1 MTFILLA
8 GSELFMVPI
17 VFIFVAVIF
26 IFVFAAA
33 KAKNSSNA
41 SQNNSTVVKQP
52 TDSSGRT
59 QHQREY
65 LQELRTRQQQRK
77 PKQESTHTH
86 VGNTI
91 VSNDDGHSHV
101 GEEEERYDEI
111 VGSLGDTSDEG
122 CADLDGVRLIAHD
135 IAYET
140 EDGSRDYSEVAKV
153 VVLGDVIN
161 NPRFKNRYRIK

>member
-1 MTFILLA
+1 MTFILLD
-8 GSELFMVPI
+8 GSEFFMIPI
-17 VFIFVAVIF
+17 AFFFVAMMLVVIF
-26 IFVFAAA
+26 AVA
-33 KAKNSSNA
+33 KAKNSNNA
-41 SQNNSTVVKQP
+41 SQNNSAVIKQP
-52 TDSSGRT
+52 TDSNGRT
-59 QHQREY
+59 QHQRDY
-65 LQELRTRQQQRK
+65 LQELRNRQQQRK

-101 GEEEERYDEI
+101 GEEEEHYDEI
-111 VGSLGDTSDEG
+111 VGSLGDVSDEG

-135 IAYET
+135 LAYES